1 MNWKELNDWAAKEN
15 KKKGWWIPIAIA
27 LVVGALA
34 KAYKYFKMSGA
45 E

>member
-15 KKKGWWIPIAIA
+15 KKKGGWIAIAIA

-34 KAYKYFKMSGA
+34 KAYTIFIK
-45 E
+45 

>member
-1 MNWKELNDWAAKEN
+1 MNWKELNDLAAKEN
-15 KKKGWWIPIAIA
+15 KKKGGWIAIAIA